1 MPVLGPEIRA
11 VALGREG
18 RSFITENGCATDD
31 VASDNGTVHDTERV
45 MFLRA
50 FLTQLPRA
58 AADGVPLKGYFH
70 WSLMDDFEWAA
81 GFDDRFGLVHV
92 DFNTLKRTPK
102 LSAQWFREAAKR
114 NAIV

>member
-1 MPVLGPEIRA
+1 
-11 VALGREG
+11 
-18 RSFITENGCATDD
+18 
-31 VASDNGTVHDTERV
+31 

-50 FLTQLPRA
+50 FLTQLQRA